1 MATLANNNT
10 DSTANNI
17 KNDNR
22 KDPMDNVVEEYLPPS
37 IDSVS
42 VNKNS
47 NIINET
53 TDGNASTTT
62 DTTGIANNLNIDDED
77 NTTTITTINRNK
89 IKN

>member
-42 VNKNS
+42 VNKKICLAANS
-47 NIINET
+47 IE
-53 TDGNASTTT
+53 
-62 DTTGIANNLNIDDED
+62 LL
-77 NTTTITTINRNK
+77 
-89 IKN
+89 